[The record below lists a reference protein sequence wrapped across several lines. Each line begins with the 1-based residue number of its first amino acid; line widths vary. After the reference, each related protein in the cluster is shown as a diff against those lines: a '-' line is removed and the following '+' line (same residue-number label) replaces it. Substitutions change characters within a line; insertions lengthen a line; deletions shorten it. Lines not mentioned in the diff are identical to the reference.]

1 MLGQNGRQIL
11 TLTRPAI
18 PPENV
23 LPFPHEAP
31 PAALAQPPRSPSCA
45 AAWLYAQPAADPLVE
60 GLRLVEVASVADAAE
75 QLYGQRIYMSHD
87 MRPLFTAKFAGPA
100 VTVLLKKEEH
110 HEGSAASQ
118 GMLDAIDAA
127 PPGSVYVMVLE
138 DGLDIAGI
146 GGLMSTAM
154 KYRGL
159 AGAVVDASVRDL
171 PQIKRLQFPVFSRG
185 IVPSTSIN
193 HYRFAG
199 ANIPVTCAGAR
210 VNPSDIV
217 VADEDGVAVVPRA
230 HAAEI
235 LKKAQELDNTE
246 HSMVPFIEK
255 FRSIRDAVA
264 KFGRI

>member
-1 MLGQNGRQIL
+1 MKLRLLLVSSGAL
-11 TLTRPAI
+11 
-18 PPENV
+18 V
-23 LPFPHEAP
+23 LLVAG
-31 PAALAQPPRSPSCA
+31 
-45 AAWLYAQPAADPLVE
+45 WLCAQPAGDPLVE
-60 GLRLVEVASVADAAE
+60 GFRLVEVSAVSDAAE

-87 MRPLFTAKFAGPA
+87 MRPIFTTKFAGPA
-100 VTVLLKKEEH
+100 VTVLMKKEEH
-110 HEGSAASQ
+110 KEGAAASQ
-118 GMLDAIDAA
+118 GMLDAIDSA
-127 PPGSVYVMVLE
+127 PAGSVYVMVVE

-154 KYRGL
+154 KFRGL
-159 AGAVVDASVRDL
+159 AGAVVDSSARDL

-199 ANIPVTCAGAR
+199 MNIPVTCAGVR
-210 VNPSDIV
+210 VSANDII
-217 VADEDGVAVVPRA
+217 VADEDGVAAVPRA

-246 HSMVPFIEK
+246 HSMYPFIEK
-255 FRSIRDAVA
+255 FRSIKEAVA